1 MKKNTLA
8 FVARLVLPL
17 CLATWAYA
25 QGDDPTQA
33 AKRLQYELA
42 ARRAETE
49 ALAKLHGIALRQ
61 TMPDGSTVVL
71 DRFERGMPIF
81 NKTLNANAAIT
92 TRTNRVHPFGG
103 AGFSLTGSGLVLGIW
118 DGGIPLTG
126 HREFG
131 GRMAPQES
139 SATDW
144 HATHVAGT
152 MIAGGAMPSAKG
164 MAPQAQL
171 RAWDFTNDTAEML
184 VAGPTLPISNHSYG
198 HIAGWFWNTG
208 AGAWMW
214 FGIPGQSEDY
224 RFGYY
229 DTTAK
234 DFDVI
239 AAANPNYTIFKS
251 AGNDRGEGPASQPIG
266 HYEWNGSAWA
276 PTTATRT
283 IDGGATGYDTI
294 PTTST
299 AKNIVTVGAVN
310 DVASYTGP
318 ASVLMAS
325 FSGWGPTDDGRI
337 KPDIVANG
345 LTLTSSH
352 SNSSTSYAVSSGTS
366 MACPNASGSA
376 ALITQ
381 RWAQYFPGGKVPSY
395 FLRGLL
401 IYTADEAGA
410 SPGPDY
416 RFGWGLM
423 NTEAACKYW
432 SSQYPTRLYPAL
444 VDTLWNGGTKTFPG
458 PRYGNKPIKV
468 TTCWLD
474 APGNLATAGIVDPP
488 NKMLVRDLDL
498 RVINPSSQTVMP
510 WVLDPANPWLAAT
523 TGDNSR
529 DNVEQVFISNPT
541 AGDYTIRITH
551 KGSIPSYPVGQKFAL
566 FIDGLEIHNPAP

>member
-1 MKKNTLA
+1 MQVHAYTLVALLA
-8 FVARLVLPL
+8 FPLALVAVVQ
-17 CLATWAYA
+17 A
-25 QGDDPTQA
+25 QDDDPTQA
-33 AKRLQYELA
+33 AKRLRYELE

-61 TMPDGSTVVL
+61 IMPDGSTVVL
-71 DRFERGMPIF
+71 DRFERGMPVF
-81 NKTLNANAAIT
+81 NKTLNASAAVT

-103 AGFSLTGSGLVLGIW
+103 AGFNFTGSGLSLGIW
-118 DGGIPLTG
+118 DGGIPLAT
-126 HREFG
+126 HQEFG
-131 GRMAPQES
+131 GRVMAQE
-139 SATDW
+139 AGTTNW

-152 MIAGGAMPSAKG
+152 MIAGGAMPTAKG

-171 RAWDFTNDTAEML
+171 RAWDFANDSAEML

-198 HIAGWFWNTG
+198 HITGWFWNSG

-214 FGIPGQSEDY
+214 FGIPGQAEDY

-229 DTTAK
+229 DATAK
-234 DFDVI
+234 DFDTI
-239 AAANPNYTIFKS
+239 AAANPNYTIFKA
-251 AGNDRGEGPASQPIG
+251 AGNDRGEGPASQPVG

-276 PTTATRT
+276 ATTAVRPL
-283 IDGGATGYDTI
+283 DGGTSGFDTI

-299 AKNIVTVGAVN
+299 AKNIITVGAVN

-318 ASVLMAS
+318 ASVLMTS

-345 LTLTSSH
+345 LTLTSSD
-352 SNSSTSYAVSSGTS
+352 SASATAYTIASGTS

-376 ALITQ
+376 ALVTQ
-381 RWAQYFPGGKVPSY
+381 RWAQYFTGGKVPS
-395 FLRGLL
+395 FFHRGLL
-401 IYTADEAGA
+401 IHTADEAGTA
-410 SPGPDY
+410 AGPDY

-432 SSQYPTRLYPAL
+432 PSQYPTRLYPAL
-444 VDTLWNGGTKTFPG
+444 VDTLWNGGTKTFRG
-458 PRYGNKPIKV
+458 TRYGNKPIKV
-468 TTCWLD
+468 TICWLD
-474 APGNLATAGIVDPP
+474 APGSPASAGIVDPS

-498 RVINPSSQTVMP
+498 RVINPSNQTLMP
-510 WVLDPANPWLAAT
+510 WVLDPANPNNPAT

-529 DNVEQVFISNPT
+529 DNVEQVFIANPG

-551 KGSIPSYPVGQKFAL
+551 KGSIPASPVGQKFAL